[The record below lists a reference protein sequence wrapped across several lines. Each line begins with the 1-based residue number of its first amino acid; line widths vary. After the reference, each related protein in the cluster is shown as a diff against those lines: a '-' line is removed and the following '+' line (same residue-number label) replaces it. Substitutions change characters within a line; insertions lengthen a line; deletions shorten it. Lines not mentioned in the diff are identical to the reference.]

1 MQCTLEGPGW
11 PSGSKSHSSK
21 AHGLWAPAQVL
32 QPKQEPRSS
41 DAPLTGSV
49 LPGLFQSW
57 LLQSREHSRLAVS
70 LQVPS
75 AGSWSLHPSAALE
88 CRRSLCLAVVV
99 FVLSSL
105 CK

>member
-41 DAPLTGSV
+41 DAPPLQALFYPGYFSPGYCKVGSI
-49 LPGLFQSW
+49 PGWQ
-57 LLQSREHSRLAVS
+57 
-70 LQVPS
+70 
-75 AGSWSLHPSAALE
+75 
-88 CRRSLCLAVVV
+88 
-99 FVLSSL
+99 
-105 CK
+105 